1 MDWLS
6 EHLGSMGY
14 AGDFYIPESGS
25 GGGGGGGGNS
35 KNKRP
40 AGLEQIRNPDDFNEP
55 IKKENTESGFP
66 RIQRFFTWEQ
76 FLSYVDWRGKNYRRV
91 SQTTSAKRYDRTL
104 THDFQEAMNLA
115 KYGWPAGL
123 RHMKDIDKKIIFT
136 PQEQMGL
143 HYEQTSEYDVA
154 GGSVNIGRYLI
165 GMPDCMRHVKAPVEH
180 VFPSR
185 IQKIIVIDTTHD
197 KTQTDEII
205 NHGYTVYQ
213 IIEALELV
221 NIRTELTL
229 VHNANKQH
237 MYCSDDFHFFETYI
251 KLKSPE
257 DIIYPEK
264 IIFALAHPSMFRRLI
279 VSSWEKE
286 PYLIRSVFGFYP
298 DGEYGKYIKNWMPPQ
313 SLTKD
318 ALIIPGYDR
327 KEQMQE
333 VLQQVKRMIRSQYE
347 QAR

>member
-14 AGDFYIPESGS
+14 AGDFYISESGN
-25 GGGGGGGGNS
+25 GGGGGS
-35 KNKRP
+35 KTNRS
-40 AGLEQIRNPDDFNEP
+40 AGQEQIRNPDDFNEP
-55 IKKENTESGFP
+55 IKKTNTESGFP
-66 RIQRFFTWEQ
+66 RTQRFFTWEQ
-76 FLSYVDWRGKNYRRV
+76 FLSYVDWRGKNYRRT
-91 SQTTSAKRYDRTL
+91 SQMTSAKHHDRTL
-104 THDFQEAMNLA
+104 THNFQEAMNLA

-154 GGSVNIGRYLI
+154 GGSVNIGRYLM

-185 IQKIIVIDTTHD
+185 IQKIIVIDGTNAI
-197 KTQTDEII
+197 TQTDEII
-205 NHGYTVYQ
+205 KHGFTVYQ

-221 NIRTELTL
+221 NIRTELTV
-229 VHNANKQH
+229 VHSS
-237 MYCSDDFHFFETYI
+237 CSNDEYDFFETYI

-264 IIFALAHPSMFRRLI
+264 IIFALAHPSMFRRL
-279 VSSWEKE
+279 VFSSWEKE
-286 PYLIRSVFGFYP
+286 PYSIRIHWGFS
-298 DGEYGKYIKNWMPPQ
+298 DHRNYGYYISEWMPPQ

-318 ALIIPGYDR
+318 ALIIPGYDH
-327 KEQMQE
+327 KEQMQK
-333 VLQQVKRMIRSQYE
+333 VLSQVKSMIKSQYE
-347 QAR
+347 KVK